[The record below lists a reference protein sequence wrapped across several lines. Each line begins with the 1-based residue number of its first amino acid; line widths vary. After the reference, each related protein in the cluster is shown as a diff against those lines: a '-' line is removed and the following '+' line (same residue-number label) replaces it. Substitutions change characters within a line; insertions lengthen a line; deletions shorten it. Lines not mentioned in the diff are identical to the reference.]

1 MLNYFNYFTE
11 IEERFQQR
19 RGALL
24 LLSTLDWALIET
36 WREAGIPLDAV
47 LRGIDAAFDKYEARQ
62 KRGRMR
68 RINGLAWCAQAV
80 MEAAEE
86 LREAAAGTAPYYRI
100 PFRCTNCN
108 AVIYGRIPVHYG
120 SGAPYDYLWNCICGH
135 ENERTLPSGPVEIIA
150 DPTITYESGFEME
163 RVAAH
168 LESAAAALDAA
179 TVATDTCTA
188 IAVRLRELA
197 KIAHGREGQKLDI
210 ESLEW
215 TLTALEEKLYDAL
228 RAAAPVDLLVDIKA
242 HAAREL
248 APYRSRMGAVQ
259 LRQVQK
265 QFEQKQLLV
274 HYGLPRLSLF
284 YMSQQ

>member
-1 MLNYFNYFTE
+1 VLNYFNYFTE

-36 WREAGIPLDAV
+36 WREAGIPLEAV

-62 KRGRMR
+62 KRARMR

-80 MEAAEE
+80 MVAAEE
-86 LREAAAGTAPYYRI
+86 LREASAGTAPVT
-100 PFRCTNCN
+100 TN
-108 AVIYGRIPVHYG
+108 A
-120 SGAPYDYLWNCICGH
+120 
-135 ENERTLPSGPVEIIA
+135 ER
-150 DPTITYESGFEME
+150 ESGFEKE

-168 LESAAAALDAA
+168 LEAAAAALDAA
-179 TVATDTCTA
+179 AVAPEACAATA
-188 IAVRLRELA
+188 ARLRELA
-197 KIAHGREGQKLDI
+197 GTAHGIEGQKLD
-210 ESLEW
+210 LEALERI
-215 TLTALEEKLYDAL
+215 LTVLEEKLFATL
-228 RAAAPVDLLVDIKA
+228 TAAAPEELLVNLKT

-259 LRQVQK
+259 LRQVER
-265 QFEQKQLLV
+265 QFVQKQLLV
-274 HYGLPRLSLF
+274 HYSLPRLSLF

>member
-1 MLNYFNYFTE
+1 MQNYFNYFTE

-36 WREAGIPLDAV
+36 WREAGIPLEAA

-62 KRGRMR
+62 KKARMR
-68 RINGLAWCAQAV
+68 KVNGLAWCAQAV

-86 LREAAAGTAPYYRI
+86 LREAAIGTA
-100 PFRCTNCN
+100 
-108 AVIYGRIPVHYG
+108 
-120 SGAPYDYLWNCICGH
+120 APKTDA
-135 ENERTLPSGPVEIIA
+135 EAP
-150 DPTITYESGFEME
+150 ESGFEHD

-168 LESAAAALDAA
+168 LETAAAALDAA
-179 TVATDTCTA
+179 TVAPEACAATA
-188 IAVRLRELA
+188 ARLRELA
-197 KIAHGREGQKLDI
+197 SAVRGEASAAADDKAAAENLEDLERHLTVLEGKLFA
-210 ESLEW
+210 
-215 TLTALEEKLYDAL
+215 ALN
-228 RAAAPVDLLVDIKA
+228 AAAPEDLVVRLKE
-242 HAAREL
+242 HADREL

-259 LRQVQK
+259 IRQVKQ

-274 HYGLPRLSLF
+274 HYNLPRLSLF

>member
-1 MLNYFNYFTE
+1 MRNYFNYFTE

-19 RGALL
+19 RGSIL
-24 LLSTLDWALIET
+24 LLSTIDWALIET
-36 WREAGIPLDAV
+36 WREAGIPLEAA

-86 LREAAAGTAPYYRI
+86 MKEAAIGSAPARAGQ
-100 PFRCTNCN
+100 
-108 AVIYGRIPVHYG
+108 
-120 SGAPYDYLWNCICGH
+120 
-135 ENERTLPSGPVEIIA
+135 EE
-150 DPTITYESGFEME
+150 ESGFESG

-168 LESAAAALDAA
+168 LETAATALDAA
-179 TVATDTCTA
+179 AVAQEACRATSM
-188 IAVRLRELA
+188 RLREISADLRA
-197 KIAHGREGQKLDI
+197 AGGRAVDL
-210 ESLEW
+210 ESLERS
-215 TLTALEEKLYDAL
+215 LTVLEEKLFAAL
-228 RAAAPVDLLVDIKA
+228 TAAAPEELLVSLKE

-259 LRQVQK
+259 LRQVER
-265 QFEQKQLLV
+265 QFVQKQLLV
-274 HYGLPRLSLF
+274 HYALPRLSLF